1 MADQIIG
8 NLIVDTGERTETFY
22 SITRFEATDI
32 IDHMKNNLGCYRV
45 SGDYLL
51 DGSFKLN
58 AVSCHPHF
66 CDLRLNFVPNGNI
79 RAKLQV

>member
-1 MADQIIG
+1 MAEQIIG

-22 SITRFEATDI
+22 NIKRSEATDI
-32 IDHMKNNLGCYRV
+32 IDHMKTNNQCYKIA
-45 SGDYLL
+45 GEYLL
-51 DGSFKLN
+51 DGSFKLH

-66 CDLRLNFVPNGNI
+66 WSLRLNFVPDGNI